1 MERSED
7 KQEKIREVKR
17 GEERR
22 SVGVLESTI
31 KNQKCRDNKF
41 EQNSDTFSCP

>member
-22 SVGVLESTI
+22 SVGVLE
-31 KNQKCRDNKF
+31 KM
-41 EQNSDTFSCP
+41 